1 MIYEQ
6 CKLCGRFLND
16 ENKCNCKPF
25 KVYDPEYY
33 GEEEKTFYGN
43 SEEEIIEKI
52 AEDRN
57 EEEPVF
63 DENLFEAPVRI
74 TNPKG
79 EIKFFNCH
87 AIFDITYYAEEV
99 NETGGV
105 NGRH

>member
-1 MIYEQ
+1 MSTERCIHCGNILHDIY
-6 CKLCGRFLND
+6 
-16 ENKCNCKPF
+16 KCNCEPY

-33 GEEEKTFYGN
+33 GEEEETFYGS

-57 EEEPVF
+57 NEEPVF

-105 NGRH
+105 NV